1 MCKRVPSQLAQA
13 VHSLMCTRC
22 WPWGHTRSVLTNLL
36 SCRLARD
43 AQTPPAGLVDVVELC
58 FPLLDPGRAVA
69 LCVVSKATKAS
80 IYSQLLENPK
90 VVKGWL
96 RDAARRAT
104 AQRDHADMT
113 EDYDQL
119 EDEFRPV
126 YASQDPRVVQAAL
139 KDIRWLITVAKDI
152 WGDDYPQQLDLPG
165 ALLAAGQDAT
175 VISSLLQGL
184 PAMPPS
190 FLLECAKRR
199 VRIGNLTGKLHFVSS
214 SSDPSDLEKLLLVF
228 WEFLQH
234 TQQQQPQQ
242 YPLYILEYL
251 HHQQQLRFQQL
262 QQPPLAL
269 SPGDLHSFTCL
280 LLSHEYC
287 TGASMS
293 NMLQQP
299 AVQQWSPAQV
309 HELLLLAF
317 QQPRSG
323 TYALNYLTRLQ
334 QAQQLSWKQLQQL
347 AVAAGRHGGARHLL
361 FLLSAKDAN
370 PPSELLLI
378 AEALFRG
385 YHKREE
391 EEQLLRLPAAREWG
405 WEDVL
410 EMIRE
415 SLPCGRD
422 TFNRVGL
429 LVELPGAKQISFAQ
443 VQELFS
449 MVSSI
454 DRCRYVIPLLKLPA
468 AAHLTTDAL
477 QETLRLAATVDDAD
491 LVEVAF
497 AHPAA
502 AGLPSEFLL
511 NQIMRC
517 YPDEPNRALPM
528 FLAHPRVQG
537 APLAAVEGAL
547 LDAMG
552 FMEYGSYRRDLLMAL
567 PVVQAMSG
575 AEVVGFLRV
584 ALSAIRKCSHVDGNY
599 LRPFLDLPG
608 AQEFTPQQL
617 VWLLQQL
624 LLNES
629 GLPSYAGAIV
639 TAVKVLSR
647 VPAARDIA
655 AADIAKLIEDAVAAG
670 SNGSEGVSV
679 DELVDL
685 AELPCAVQLELPT
698 LLLLL
703 HAAAA
708 RGLLVAP
715 TKLLQ
720 LPVVQAGLS
729 STHVGELLQV
739 AAAAGTRSGYVPGG
753 FVFALLAAVPGAAQ
767 GLEANVVGELLRALL
782 KHGHAFP
789 CWFTGPDEG
798 MRALLLLPGVE
809 HLSGDVVKELLEL
822 PKKQCCRELLKKH
835 LPAAGQ

>member
-1 MCKRVPSQLAQA
+1 ML
-13 VHSLMCTRC
+13 
-22 WPWGHTRSVLTNLL
+22 G
-36 SCRLARD
+36 
-43 AQTPPAGLVDVVELC
+43 LC

-69 LCVVSKATKAS
+69 LCLVSKATKAS
-80 IYSQLLENPK
+80 IYSQLTKNPK
-90 VVKGWL
+90 VAKGWL
-96 RDAARRAT
+96 RNAARRA
-104 AQRDHADMT
+104 AVQRDPADVK

-119 EDEFRPV
+119 EDEVISV
-126 YASQDPRVVQAAL
+126 YASQKPRVVQAAL
-139 KDIRWLITVAKDI
+139 KDIRWLIRIAKNI

-175 VISSLLQGL
+175 VISCLLQGL
-184 PAMPPS
+184 RAMPPS
-190 FLLECAKRR
+190 FLLKCAKRR
-199 VRIGNLTGKLHFVSS
+199 VQIGNLIGKLQLLSTD
-214 SSDPSDLEKLLLVF
+214 SDPSELEKLLLCF

-242 YPLYILEYL
+242 YPLHPLQHL
-251 HHQQQLRFQQL
+251 HRWQQQRQQQL
-262 QQPPLAL
+262 QQPPLAP
-269 SPGDLHSFTCL
+269 SPADTHSFFCVL
-280 LLSHEYC
+280 LAHEYC
-287 TGASMS
+287 APATVPST
-293 NMLQQP
+293 LQQP
-299 AVQQWSPAQV
+299 AVQHWSQAQV
-309 HELLLLAF
+309 YELLLLAI

-323 TYALNYLTRLQ
+323 AATLCYLTKLQ

-361 FLLSAKDAN
+361 FLLSAKDAI

-410 EMIRE
+410 EMIRGSIPRGWYTLE
-415 SLPCGRD
+415 RA
-422 TFNRVGL
+422 GL
-429 LVELPGAKQISFAQ
+429 LVELPGAKQIPFAQ

-449 MVSSI
+449 MVNI
-454 DRCRYVIPLLKLPA
+454 LDWRRHFIPLLKLPA

-477 QETLRLAATVDDAD
+477 QEVVRQAAIMDDAD

-511 NQIMRC
+511 NQIIRW
-517 YPDEPNRALPM
+517 YPYDPNRALPM

-547 LDAMG
+547 LDAMSS
-552 FMEYGSYRRDLLMAL
+552 MEYGSYRRDLLMAL

-584 ALSAIRKCSHVDGNY
+584 ALSAIRKCSHVNSNY

-608 AQEFTPQQL
+608 AKEFTPQQL

-703 HAAAA
+703 HSAATA
-708 RGLLVAP
+708 RGLMVGAS
-715 TKLLQ
+715 TLLQ
-720 LPVVQAGLS
+720 LPAVQAGLTS
-729 STHVGELLQV
+729 AHVAEVLQIATAAGPDLGYVSGSFV
-739 AAAAGTRSGYVPGG
+739 AA
-753 FVFALLAAVPGAAQ
+753 LIAAVPGAAQ
-767 GLEANVVGELLRALL
+767 GVAADVVGELLVALL
-782 KHGHAFP
+782 KDGYALP
-789 CWFTGPDEG
+789 CWCTGPDEG
-798 MRALLLLPGVE
+798 MRALLLLPGVKQ
-809 HLSGDVVKELLEL
+809 LSGDVVKELLEL
-822 PKKQCCRELLKKH
+822 PKKQCCQELLKEH